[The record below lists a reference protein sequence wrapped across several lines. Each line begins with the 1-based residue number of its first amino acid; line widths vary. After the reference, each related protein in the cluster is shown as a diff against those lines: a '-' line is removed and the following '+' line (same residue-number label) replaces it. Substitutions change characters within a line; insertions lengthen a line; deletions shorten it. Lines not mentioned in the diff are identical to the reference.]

1 MAVRFAPLD
10 DDDPTGVAGYDLR
23 ARLGAGGM
31 GRVYLAFSPGGRALA
46 VKVVRP
52 DYAQDE
58 EFRRRF
64 RKEIDAARR
73 VQGLYTA
80 PVVDAD
86 SEAKLPWLATAYV
99 PGPTLHQAVT
109 EHGPL
114 PLLTVFRLLAGVAE
128 GLTAIHACE
137 LIHRDLKPAN
147 ILLAEDGPRVI
158 DFGIAHAAD
167 ATTLTSTHI
176 RVGTPAFMAP
186 EQIRGHSATP
196 ATDVFALGN
205 LAVFAATGR
214 TAFGEGNPDALFYR
228 ILNEA
233 PELDAC
239 PRTLRA
245 VVERCLARDP
255 GERPAVSEIMEYA
268 RKQTTGQTLALAG
281 SWLPDAV
288 ERSLAGY
295 DTKAYVPPRTKKA
308 GKGDTAPLTVKTEK
322 KGTAGGKAGATTGAT
337 TGAKPPAVGGG
348 SPSGAGG
355 SSSGGGGSSSG
366 GALAV
371 IGLLAAVA
379 FFVIGPDKVVGAIG
393 DGLKESPSPSA
404 TYSQPSYTSSPDVN
418 AQGTG
423 LTGGSGTSTPE
434 PTEEATPDGC
444 ARGNQVFRSNLD
456 MYDKASAASLSSL
469 ASSLDSAASDAG
481 DSDVASAL
489 RDLADDA
496 RALSDAASQ
505 FDAALNRR
513 DSSQAETYKNAFSSA
528 RQEWEDDA
536 ETFKSVC
543 A

>member
-10 DDDPTGVAGYDLR
+10 DDDPTSVAGYDLR
-23 ARLGAGGM
+23 ERLGVGGM

-64 RKEIDAARR
+64 RKEIEAAQL

-99 PGPTLHQAVT
+99 PGPSLHQAVT
-109 EHGPL
+109 EYGPL

-128 GLTAIHACE
+128 GLTAIHSCE

-147 ILLAEDGPRVI
+147 ILLAEDGP

-167 ATTLTSTHI
+167 ATTITRTHV

-186 EQIRGHSATP
+186 EQIRGRSATP

-233 PELDAC
+233 PELDDC
-239 PRTLRA
+239 PPTLRA
-245 VVERCLARDP
+245 VVKRCLARDP
-255 GERPAVSEIMEYA
+255 EKRPAVSEIMEYA
-268 RKQTTGQTLALAG
+268 RKQTAGETLALAG
-281 SWLPDAV
+281 SWLPEAV
-288 ERSLAGY
+288 ARSLAGY
-295 DTKAYVPPRTKKA
+295 DTKPYVPPKTKKA
-308 GKGDTAPLTVKTEK
+308 PKGDTATTTAKTEK
-322 KGTAGGKAGATTGAT
+322 SGKPGDTA
-337 TGAKPPAVGGG
+337 GAKPPT
-348 SPSGAGG
+348 
-355 SSSGGGGSSSG
+355 GGGGSSSG

-371 IGLLAAVA
+371 IGFLALVA
-379 FFVIGPDKVVGAIG
+379 FLVIGPDKVVDAIG
-393 DGLKESPSPSA
+393 DQLKGSPSPSP
-404 TYSQPSYTSSPDVN
+404 TYSPPSYASSPGS
-418 AQGTG
+418 AATGTG
-423 LTGGSGTSTPE
+423 LTGGSDTSAPE
-434 PTEEATPDGC
+434 PTEEETPDGC

-456 MYDKASAASLSSL
+456 TYDKANAASLSSL
-469 ASSLDSAASDAG
+469 ASNLDAAANDAG
-481 DSDVASAL
+481 DSDVASAI
-489 RDLADDA
+489 RDLANDA
-496 RALSDAASQ
+496 RALSDATSQ
-505 FDAALNRR
+505 FQAALDRN
-513 DSSQAETYKNAFSSA
+513 DTSQAEVYKNAFSSA

-543 A
+543 S

>member
-10 DDDPTGVAGYDLR
+10 DDDPTRVAGYDLR

-64 RKEIDAARR
+64 RKEIDAAQR

-128 GLTAIHACE
+128 GLTAIHGCE

-186 EQIRGHSATP
+186 EQIRGRSATP

-233 PELDAC
+233 PELDDC
-239 PRTLRA
+239 PPTLRA

-281 SWLPDAV
+281 SWLPEAV

-295 DTKAYVPPRTKKA
+295 DTKAYVPPKTKKA
-308 GKGDTAPLTVKTEK
+308 GQGDTAPRTAETEK
-322 KGTAGGKAGATTGAT
+322 KDTAGGKAGARTGG
-337 TGAKPPAVGGG
+337 GAGVKPPA
-348 SPSGAGG
+348 
-355 SSSGGGGSSSG
+355 GGGGSSSG

-371 IGLLAAVA
+371 VGLLAAVA
-379 FFVIGPDKVVGAIG
+379 FFVIGPDKVIGAIG
-393 DGLKESPSPSA
+393 DELKESPSPSS
-404 TYSQPSYTSSPDVN
+404 TYSTPSYTSSPDVN
-418 AQGTG
+418 AQATG

-434 PTEEATPDGC
+434 PTEDATPDGC

-481 DSDVASAL
+481 DSEVASAL

-496 RALSDAASQ
+496 RALSDAASR

-513 DSSQAETYKNAFSSA
+513 DSSQAETYKDAFSSA

-543 A
+543 S

>member
-10 DDDPTGVAGYDLR
+10 DDDPTRVAGYDLR

-64 RKEIDAARR
+64 RKEIDAAQR

-128 GLTAIHACE
+128 GLTAIHGCE

-186 EQIRGHSATP
+186 EQIRGRSATP

-228 ILNEA
+228 IFNEA
-233 PELDAC
+233 PELDDC
-239 PRTLRA
+239 PPTLRA

-281 SWLPDAV
+281 SWLPEAV

-295 DTKAYVPPRTKKA
+295 DTKAYVPPKTKKA
-308 GKGDTAPLTVKTEK
+308 GQGDTAPRTAETEK
-322 KGTAGGKAGATTGAT
+322 KDTAGGKAGARTGG
-337 TGAKPPAVGGG
+337 GAGVKPPAGGG
-348 SPSGAGG
+348 EARPVARSPWLDCSPRWR
-355 SSSGGGGSSSG
+355 SSSSARTRSSARS
-366 GALAV
+366 ATR
-371 IGLLAAVA
+371 
-379 FFVIGPDKVVGAIG
+379 
-393 DGLKESPSPSA
+393 LKESPSPSS
-404 TYSQPSYTSSPDVN
+404 TYSTPSYTSSPDVN
-418 AQGTG
+418 AQATG

-434 PTEEATPDGC
+434 PTEDATPDGC

-481 DSDVASAL
+481 DSEVASAL

-496 RALSDAASQ
+496 RALSDAASR

-513 DSSQAETYKNAFSSA
+513 DSSQAETYKDAFSSA

-543 A
+543 S